1 MADARAEPS
10 ARDQLAVG
18 APARDLLDA
27 DRGVDHGGGVES
39 NREPGDEP
47 EARRV
52 EYGPAEE
59 RRYGVADRDD
69 RLDDDD
75 VDYPTVLARHLDY
88 ESIKTMADDDKA
100 LREFM
105 N

>member
-1 MADARAEPS
+1 MADARAEPA

-47 EARRV
+47 EARGV

-59 RRYGVADRDD
+59 RRYGVADRDY
-69 RLDDDD
+69 RLYDDD
-75 VDYPTVLARHLDY
+75 VDYPTVLARHLDINSFKRWPTTIKRY
-88 ESIKTMADDDKA
+88 ENS
-100 LREFM
+100 
-105 N
+105 